1 MGIAKNPN
9 KVLLVITVFS
19 KSEQLIE
26 KSKKVLEKKFGEV
39 GKESSIFNFN
49 ETNFYE
55 KEMGSDL
62 KLQIF
67 GFKKFISPIKLANIK
82 VITNKLEKKLHKF
95 AKKHLNIDKNIS
107 RSINLD
113 PGYITPNKFVL
124 ATTKDASHRIY
135 LKKGIYAEATLS
147 YMHKAWK
154 EHSYTYLNYKN
165 KAYQDFLTILRD
177 YLKNKYK
184 KD

>member
-1 MGIAKNPN
+1 MGTAKEPN

-19 KSEQLIE
+19 KYQELINE
-26 KSKKVLEKKFGEV
+26 CKRVLEKKFGV
-39 GKESSIFNFN
+39 IGKESPLFNFN
-49 ETNFYE
+49 ETQFYE

-67 GFKKFISPIKLANIK
+67 GFEKLISPIKLANIK
-82 VITNKLEKKLHKF
+82 VTTNNLEKKLHKF
-95 AKKHLNIDKNIS
+95 AKKHLNIDENIT

-135 LKKGIYAEATLS
+135 LKKGIFAEATLS

-165 KAYQDFLTILRD
+165 KDYQNFLTILRD
-177 YLKNKYK
+177 YLKKNLR
-184 KD
+184 

>member
-1 MGIAKNPN
+1 MGTAKEPN

-19 KSEQLIE
+19 KYQELIKE
-26 KSKKVLEKKFGEV
+26 SKNILEKKFGKIEL
-39 GKESSIFNFN
+39 ESPIFNFD
-49 ETNFYE
+49 ETKFYE

-67 GFKKFISPIKLANIK
+67 GFEKLISPIKLANIK
-82 VITNKLEKKLHKF
+82 VTTNDLEKKLHKF
-95 AKKHLNIDKNIS
+95 AKKNLNIEENVS

-135 LKKGIYAEATLS
+135 LKKGIFAEATLS
-147 YMHKAWK
+147 YMNKSWK

-165 KAYQDFLTILRD
+165 KDYQNFLTILRD
-177 YLKNKYK
+177 YLKKCLK
-184 KD
+184 